1 MPNLT
6 AAVGKSIILEMKRFV
21 PLTRKINLIIVAS
34 LVIGVGVVITYFAY
48 TQNLNLS
55 QTSQGNL
62 RQQSDILFQS
72 IKNAM
77 LPGEAPI
84 AVQLFEDIGLAN
96 PAYKI
101 FLLRGN
107 GVQAFSDN
115 STIETVNANLGS
127 TGFEPKEVFP
137 RDVMVREEDPYFS
150 VSVQER
156 RPILFQETSAGKTFF
171 TIYKPLL
178 NLPKC
183 TGCHGSTHTVRG
195 VINITTDITPVV
207 NQQRNNLLI
216 ASGFF
221 VAVVLVLTL
230 LLSLYLHG
238 TLIRPVKHIG
248 EVCTTVTAG
257 DFSAHVIVPNRDEI
271 GELGETVNQMVEGL
285 YERFEL
291 SKFVS
296 SSTIQSIRDQDKGA
310 KREMTLF
317 FSDIRSFTSFSE
329 QKQPQEV
336 VDSLNRILNFQTQV
350 IQKNGGDVDKYVGDE
365 IVAIFSGEYKEEHAC
380 LTALEIQNEI
390 MHNQDQY
397 KALTVGVGINTG
409 EVILGMIG
417 SEKRADFTVIG
428 DAVNIAS
435 RLCDSAKPGM
445 ILISESVY
453 RGIKERARTRGPYH
467 LKVKGKDSDL
477 HVYQLLAM
485 KRRLE

>member
-1 MPNLT
+1 
-6 AAVGKSIILEMKRFV
+6 MKRFV
-21 PLTRKINLIIVAS
+21 PLTRKINLIIISS
-34 LVIGVGVVITYFAY
+34 LVVGVGIVIAYFAY
-48 TQNLNLS
+48 TQNLSLRE
-55 QTSQGNL
+55 TSQGNL

-84 AVQLFEDIGLAN
+84 AVQLFEDIRLTN

-101 FLLRGN
+101 FLLRDT

-115 STIETVNANLGS
+115 STLEVVNATLGYQA
-127 TGFEPKEVFP
+127 FAPREVFP
-137 RDVMVREEDPYFS
+137 QNVMVMEDDRNFS
-150 VSVQER
+150 RSVRER
-156 RPILFQETSAGKTFF
+156 RPVLFQETVEGKTFF

-183 TGCHGSTHTVRG
+183 SGCHGSTHTVRG
-195 VINITTDITPVV
+195 VINITSDITPVV
-207 NQQRNNLLI
+207 HEQRNNVLI

-221 VAVVLVLTL
+221 VVVVLILTL

-248 EVCTTVTAG
+248 DVCATVTDG
-257 DFSAHVIVPNRDEI
+257 DFSVRVAVPNRDEI
-271 GELGETVNQMVEGL
+271 GALGETVNQMVEGL

-296 SSTIQSIRDQDKGA
+296 SSTIQSIRDQEKGA

-329 QKQPQEV
+329 RNEAEKV
-336 VDSLNRILNFQTQV
+336 VDSLNSVLNFQTQI
-350 IQKNGGDVDKYVGDE
+350 IQGNGGDVDKYVGDE
-365 IVAIFSGEYKEEHAC
+365 IVAIFSGDRKEEHAC

-390 MHNQDQY
+390 MHNRDRY
-397 KALTVGVGINTG
+397 NGLTVGIGINTG
-409 EVILGMIG
+409 EVILGMVG
-417 SEKRADFTVIG
+417 SQKRADFTVIG
-428 DAVNIAS
+428 DHVNTAS
-435 RLCDSAKPGM
+435 RLCGRAKPGM

-453 RGIKERARTRGPYH
+453 QRIQDRARAKGPYR
-467 LKVKGKDSDL
+467 LKVKGKEKFLS
-477 HVYQLLAM
+477 VYQLLAM
-485 KRRLE
+485 KRRPK

>member
-1 MPNLT
+1 
-6 AAVGKSIILEMKRFV
+6 MKRFI
-21 PLTRKINLIIVAS
+21 PLTRKINLIIVSS
-34 LVIGVGVVITYFAY
+34 LVVGVGVVIAYFAF
-48 TQNLNLS
+48 TQNLSLRE
-55 QTSQGNL
+55 TSQGNL

-84 AVQLFEDIGLAN
+84 AVQLFEDIRLAN

-101 FLLRGN
+101 FLLRES

-115 STIETVNANLGS
+115 STIETVNATLGFR
-127 TGFEPKEVFP
+127 GFEPKEAFP
-137 RDVMVREEDPYFS
+137 QEVMIMEEDLNFS
-150 VSVQER
+150 SSVRDR
-156 RPILFQETSAGKTFF
+156 RPILFQESTEGKTFF

-183 TGCHGSTHTVRG
+183 SGCHGSAHTIRG
-195 VINITTDITPVV
+195 VISITSDITPVV

-238 TLIRPVKHIG
+238 TLVRPVKHIG
-248 EVCTTVTAG
+248 EVCATVTNG
-257 DFSAHVIVPNRDEI
+257 DFSPRVVLSNRDEI
-271 GELGETVNQMVEGL
+271 GELGETVNHMVEGL

-296 SSTIQSIRDQDKGA
+296 SSTIQSIRDQEKGA
-310 KREMTLF
+310 KEEMTLF
-317 FSDIRSFTSFSE
+317 FSDIRSFTSYSE
-329 QKQPQEV
+329 RNSAQEV
-336 VDSLNRILNFQTQV
+336 VNSLNRVLNFQTRV

-365 IVAIFSGEYKEEHAC
+365 IVAIFSGERKEEHAC

-390 MHNQDQY
+390 MHNRERYDG
-397 KALTVGVGINTG
+397 LTVGIGINTG

-417 SEKRADFTVIG
+417 SERRADFTVIG
-428 DAVNIAS
+428 DHVNTAS
-435 RLCDSAKPGM
+435 RLCDTAKPGM
-445 ILISESVY
+445 ILISEGVY
-453 RGIKERARTRGPYH
+453 KEIREGARARGPYQ
-467 LKVKGKDSDL
+467 LKVKGKASDL
-477 HVYQLLAM
+477 HVYQLLAL
-485 KRRLE
+485 KRRSA

>member
-1 MPNLT
+1 
-6 AAVGKSIILEMKRFV
+6 MKRFV
-21 PLTRKINLIIVAS
+21 PLTRKINLIIVGS
-34 LVIGVGVVITYFAY
+34 LVVGVGVVIAYFAF
-48 TQNLNLS
+48 TQNLSLRE
-55 QTSQGNL
+55 TSQGNL
-62 RQQSDILFQS
+62 QQQSDILFQS

-84 AVQLFEDIGLAN
+84 AVQLFEDIRLAN

-101 FLLRGN
+101 FLLREN

-115 STIETVNANLGS
+115 STIETVNATLGFR
-127 TGFEPKEVFP
+127 GFEPKEVFP
-137 RDVMVREEDPYFS
+137 QEVMIMEEDLNFS
-150 VSVQER
+150 LSVRER
-156 RPILFQETSAGKTFF
+156 RPVLFQESVGGKTFF

-183 TGCHGSTHTVRG
+183 TECHGSTHTVRG
-195 VINITTDITPVV
+195 VLDITSDITPVV

-238 TLIRPVKHIG
+238 TLVRPVKHIG
-248 EVCTTVTAG
+248 EVCATVTNG
-257 DFSAHVIVPNRDEI
+257 DFGSRVTVANRDEI
-271 GELGETVNQMVEGL
+271 GELGETVNHMVEGL

-296 SSTIQSIRDQDKGA
+296 SSTIQSIRDHEKGA
-310 KREMTLF
+310 KEEMTLF
-317 FSDIRSFTSFSE
+317 FSDIRSFTSYSE
-329 QKQPQEV
+329 RNPARDV
-336 VDSLNRILNFQTQV
+336 VDSLNRVLNFQTQV

-365 IVAIFSGEYKEEHAC
+365 IVAIFSGQRKEEHAC

-390 MHNQDQY
+390 MHNRERY
-397 KALTVGVGINTG
+397 KGLTVGIGINTG

-428 DAVNIAS
+428 DHVNIAS
-435 RLCDSAKPGM
+435 RLCDTAKPGM
-445 ILISESVY
+445 ILISEDVY
-453 RGIKERARTRGPYH
+453 RQIGERARAKGPYH
-467 LKVKGKDSDL
+467 LKVKGKESDL
-477 HVYQLLAM
+477 HVFRLLAM
-485 KRRLE
+485 KRRSP